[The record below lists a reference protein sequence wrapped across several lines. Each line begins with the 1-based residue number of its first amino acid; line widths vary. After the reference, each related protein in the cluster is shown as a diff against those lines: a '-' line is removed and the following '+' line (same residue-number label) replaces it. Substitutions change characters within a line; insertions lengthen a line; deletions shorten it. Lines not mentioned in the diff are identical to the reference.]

1 MNYYLLKFAQ
11 TISAGEAGVPELDD
25 QQVVQNILNTT
36 YFVAGIT
43 TIIVIIVGAIMYVV
57 SSGNASSI
65 TKAKNMI
72 LFAVIGLVLVL
83 SAYAITSF
91 VFERFR

>member
-1 MNYYLLKFAQ
+1 MKYFLLQLAQ
-11 TISAGEAGVPELDD
+11 TISAGEAGVPELND

-43 TIIVIIVGAIMYVV
+43 TIIVIIIGAIMYVV
-57 SSGNASSI
+57 SSGNASSV

-83 SAYAITSF
+83 SAFAITNF
-91 VFERFR
+91 VFGSFR